1 MAQAYDEL
9 MRKLVLLS
17 LLACAACTTRADA
30 PAESPAR
37 LPATP
42 QAVQP
47 AVSAPGASGT
57 LGQITG
63 LIGKAECTSDQ
74 QCQVL
79 PVGARPCGGPA
90 SYLAWSNARTSGAE
104 LQALADRHRS
114 EQQASN
120 TRSGMVSDCRA
131 IAPPAAACR
140 AGTCQLID
148 AISVQ

>member
-30 PAESPAR
+30 PAASPAAS
-37 LPATP
+37 PVTP
-42 QAVQP
+42 QAAQP
-47 AVSAPGASGT
+47 AASAPPSNT
-57 LGQITG
+57 LAQITG
-63 LIGKAECTSDQ
+63 LIGKAACTSDQ

-90 SYLAWSNARTSGAE
+90 SYLAWSTAATSGAD
-104 LQALADRHRS
+104 LQALADRYRS
-114 EQQASN
+114 EQQAGN
-120 TRSGMVSDCRA
+120 ARSGMVSDCRA

-140 AGTCQLID
+140 AGACQLID
-148 AISVQ
+148 AVSAQ

>member
-1 MAQAYDEL
+1 MRQAYDEL

-30 PAESPAR
+30 PAASPAAS
-37 LPATP
+37 PVTP
-42 QAVQP
+42 QAAQP
-47 AVSAPGASGT
+47 AASAPPSTNT
-57 LGQITG
+57 LAQITG
-63 LIGKAECTSDQ
+63 LIGKAACTSDK

-90 SYLAWSNARTSGAE
+90 SYLAWSNAKTSGAE

-140 AGTCQLID
+140 TGTCQLVD
-148 AISVQ
+148 AVSAQ

>member
-30 PAESPAR
+30 PASSPA
-37 LPATP
+37 P
-42 QAVQP
+42 QAAQP
-47 AVSAPGASGT
+47 AAPVTAPAAGDT
-57 LGQITG
+57 LGQITR

-74 QCQVL
+74 QCQIL

-90 SYLAWSNARTSGAE
+90 SYLAWSNAKTSGTE

-114 EQQASN
+114 EQQANN

-140 AGTCQLID
+140 AGACQLID
-148 AISVQ
+148 ALSAQ

>member
-1 MAQAYDEL
+1 

-30 PAESPAR
+30 PAAS
-37 LPATP
+37 PATP
-42 QAVQP
+42 QAAQP
-47 AVSAPGASGT
+47 AVSASAETGT
-57 LGQITG
+57 LAQITG

-104 LQALADRHRS
+104 LQALAARHRS

-148 AISVQ
+148 ALSAQ